1 MGHAGDMPASSGSDE
16 KQFVDQEKVTERYGS
31 VAERYGSVDRSKM
44 AERYGS
50 AVLEPNELEVLQQS
64 TKRGLKSRHAQMIA
78 LGGTIGTG
86 LFVGSGSTLARG
98 GPAFIL
104 VCYIIMTVLILFIIS
119 AVTEVAA
126 HIPAAGGTMSYFGF
140 RYVSNS
146 LGFAMGWLYFY
157 SLGILIPYEI
167 TAAGL
172 VIDYWGSPV
181 NVGVWITIFIIV
193 ILGLNA
199 LPVAVY
205 GETEFWFASTKVMMM
220 IGLLILSFILFWGGG
235 PNRQR
240 LGFHYW
246 KDPGAAGTWLK
257 TGDAGRM
264 VAFTSCLVLSAF
276 PFTFSAELMIVTG
289 GEMKNPRR
297 NLPIA
302 AKRFVYRLIIFYV
315 GSVLAIGVIC
325 SYQDPAL
332 TSGGA
337 GAKSAAFVVGIKNAG
352 ISGLPSVVNAV
363 IIISAWSSGNSFLY
377 ISSRSLYSMAVAG
390 NAPPVFKKCTKRGVP
405 YVAVLTS
412 ALFMPLAY
420 LNCGSSGSTVFTWFV
435 NLTNTSGFISWVCCC
450 IVYLRFHKA
459 CKAQGITDLPY
470 HSWMQPFGAWVAL
483 VAFVIMTLIN
493 GFDVFFPGR
502 FNASSFLTAYVGI
515 PIFLGIYFGHRI
527 VHRKDA
533 WARDPLE
540 VDLVSGLQEI
550 IDEEQPKKTTYDH
563 WWDHIRRLWE

>member
-1 MGHAGDMPASSGSDE
+1 MGQFEEVTVTAGNE
-16 KQFVDQEKVTERYGS
+16 KGYAGQEEV
-31 VAERYGSVDRSKM
+31 SKK
-44 AERYGS
+44 YGS
-50 AVLEPNELEVLQQS
+50 AVLEPGELEILQQS

-104 VCYIIMTVLILFIIS
+104 VCYIIMTVLIMFIVS
-119 AVTEVAA
+119 AITEVAA
-126 HIPAAGGTMSYFGF
+126 HIPIAGGTMSYFGF
-140 RYVSNS
+140 RYVSSS
-146 LGFAMGWLYFY
+146 LGFAMGWLYWY
-157 SLGILIPYEI
+157 SLGILVPYEI

-172 VIDYWGSPV
+172 VIDYWDNPV
-181 NVGVWITIFIIV
+181 NIGVWITVFIIV

-199 LPVAVY
+199 LPVSVY
-205 GETEFWFASTKVMMM
+205 GETEFWFASLKVFMM

-246 KDPGAAGTWLK
+246 KDPGAAATWLK
-257 TGDAGRM
+257 EGDAGRM

-276 PFTFSAELMIVTG
+276 PFTFSAELIVVTG

-302 AKRFVYRLIIFYV
+302 ATRYIYRLIVFYI
-315 GSVLAIGVIC
+315 GSVLSIGVIC
-325 SYQDPAL
+325 SYKDAAL
-332 TSGGA
+332 TDGGA
-337 GAKSAAFVVGIKNAG
+337 GAKSAAFVVGIRNAG
-352 ISGLPSVVNAV
+352 IHGLESVINAV
-363 IIISAWSSGNSFLY
+363 IILSAWSSGNSFLY
-377 ISSRSLYSMAVAG
+377 ISSRSLYSLAVAG
-390 NAPPVFKKCTKRGVP
+390 NAPAIFRKCTSKGVP
-405 YVAVLTS
+405 YVAVMTS

-420 LNCGSSGSTVFTWFV
+420 LNCASSGSTVFTWFV
-435 NLTNTSGFISWVCCC
+435 NLTNTSGFISWICCC
-450 IVYLRFHKA
+450 IVYLRFNKA
-459 CKAQGITDLPY
+459 CKAQGLTDLPY
-470 HSWMQPFGAWVAL
+470 HSRLQPWGARVAL

-502 FNASSFLTAYVGI
+502 FSASSFLTAYIGI
-515 PIFLGIYFGHRI
+515 PIFLFIYFVHRI
-527 VHRKDA
+527 AHRHDT
-533 WARDPLE
+533 WARNPHE

-550 IDEEQPKKTTYDH
+550 IDEEEPKKTEYKH

>member
-1 MGHAGDMPASSGSDE
+1 MGKSEEFGVTTGTDKQYLDRE
-16 KQFVDQEKVTERYGS
+16 KGPGR
-31 VAERYGSVDRSKM
+31 
-44 AERYGS
+44 ERYGS
-50 AVLEPNELEVLQQS
+50 AVLDEGELEVLQQS

-86 LFVGSGSTLARG
+86 LFVGSGATLARG

-104 VCYIIMTVLILFIIS
+104 VCYIILTILILFIIT

-126 HIPAAGGTMSYFGF
+126 HLPVAGGTMSYFGF

-146 LGFAMGWLYFY
+146 LGFAMGWLYWY
-157 SLGILIPYEI
+157 SLGILVPYEI
-167 TAAGL
+167 TAGGL
-172 VIDYWGSPV
+172 VIDYWDSPV

-193 ILGLNA
+193 IIGLNFF
-199 LPVAVY
+199 PVSVY
-205 GETEFWFASTKVMMM
+205 GETEFWFASLKVFMM

-246 KDPGAAGTWLK
+246 RDPGAVNVWLK
-257 TGDAGRM
+257 TGDAGRTI
-264 VAFTSCLVLSAF
+264 AFFSTLVLSAF
-276 PFTFSAELMIVTG
+276 PFTFAAELIVVTG

-302 AKRFVYRLIIFYV
+302 ARRYIYRLVIFYV
-315 GSVLAIGVIC
+315 GCVLAIGVIC
-325 SYQDPAL
+325 SSQDEAL
-332 TSGGA
+332 TNGGA

-352 ISGLPSVVNAV
+352 IKGLDSVINAV

-390 NAPPVFKKCTKRGVP
+390 NAPPVFKKCTKKGVP
-405 YVAVLTS
+405 YMAVFAS
-412 ALFMPLAY
+412 AIFTPLAY

-435 NLTNTSGFISWVCCC
+435 NLTNTSGFISWICCC
-450 IVYLRFHKA
+450 IVYLRFQKA
-459 CKAQGITDLPY
+459 CKAQGWTDLPY
-470 HSWMQPFGAWVAL
+470 HSWMQPYGAWIAL
-483 VAFVIMTLIN
+483 VMFVILVLIN

-502 FNASSFLTAYVGI
+502 FSASSFLTAYVGI
-515 PIFLGIYFGHRI
+515 PIFLAIYFTHRI
-527 VHRKDA
+527 IHRHDA

-540 VDLVSGLQEI
+540 VDLTTGLQEI
-550 IDEEQPKKTTYDH
+550 KDQEEPKTTSYDH
-563 WWDHIRRLWE
+563 WWQYGKVMWE